1 MAGSGPAGAG
11 PGGGGP
17 GGAGRPTVVF
27 VLGPDGKPAPQPV
40 RIGISDGQY
49 VEVMSGLDEGAQV
62 ITGTGD
68 GTTRAGGPRPAASG
82 TNPFAP
88 QQPQRRQRG

>member
-1 MAGSGPAGAG
+1 
-11 PGGGGP
+11 
-17 GGAGRPTVVF
+17 

-68 GTTRAGGPRPAASG
+68 SATRASGPRPGASGG